1 MFRIAS
7 IALTLIALFG
17 SSAGAEAPRQIGW
30 QDLVP
35 KAAPLRDP
43 LKGLPRPQR
52 EALEELAWI
61 REQLSQGPPEET
73 MADKRDAADLTRK
86 LKAQGVDAETLLRQY
101 DDFVMEIVRRGE
113 TIVGELDGK
122 LVRLAGYA
130 LPLENSA
137 SGVKEFLLVPYVGAC
152 IHVPPPP
159 PNQIVFVSLDKA
171 FEIEDYFSPVWVT
184 GRLTVARSLRSLTLV
199 DGSSN
204 IAMGY
209 SLSGVSV
216 EPYSQ

>member
-1 MFRIAS
+1 
-7 IALTLIALFG
+7 
-17 SSAGAEAPRQIGW
+17 
-30 QDLVP
+30 
-35 KAAPLRDP
+35 
-43 LKGLPRPQR
+43 
-52 EALEELAWI
+52 
-61 REQLSQGPPEET
+61 
-73 MADKRDAADLTRK
+73 
-86 LKAQGVDAETLLRQY
+86 
-101 DDFVMEIVRRGE
+101 MEIVRRGE